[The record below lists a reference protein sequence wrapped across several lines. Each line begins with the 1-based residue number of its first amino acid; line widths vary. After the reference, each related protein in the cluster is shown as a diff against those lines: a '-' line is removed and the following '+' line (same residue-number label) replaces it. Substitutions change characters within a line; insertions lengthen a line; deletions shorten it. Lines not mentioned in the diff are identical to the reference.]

1 MMTNILKFSIHIHN
15 MCPSSLL
22 TYHIYH
28 HFSQGLPLL
37 LGEVHQN
44 ITVRILKQLKGD
56 SKMVVL
62 QDGLIIV
69 HDGQLRAGVDEELV
83 GEAGMVHVMNSRG
96 KDCRHDFQWSKDTLK
111 RQELVKNYI
120 MKPNAIL
127 LFKVQKKII

>member
-1 MMTNILKFSIHIHN
+1 
-15 MCPSSLL
+15 MCPNSLF

-56 SKMVVL
+56 SKMMVL

-83 GEAGMVHVMNSRG
+83 GEAGVVHVMDGGR
-96 KDCRHDFQWSKDTLK
+96 KDRRHHFQWSEDALK
-111 RQELVKNYI
+111 L
-120 MKPNAIL
+120 
-127 LFKVQKKII
+127 

>member
-1 MMTNILKFSIHIHN
+1 MINNILRFSIDIHN
-15 MCPSSLL
+15 MCPNSLF

-83 GEAGMVHVMNSRG
+83 GEAGMVHVMNGGSEDR
-96 KDCRHDFQWSKDTLK
+96 RHHFQWSEDTLK
-111 RQELVKNYI
+111 
-120 MKPNAIL
+120 
-127 LFKVQKKII
+127 

>member
-1 MMTNILKFSIHIHN
+1 
-15 MCPSSLL
+15 MCPSSLF

-44 ITVRILKQLKGD
+44 ITVRILKELKGN
-56 SKMVVL
+56 SQMMVL

-83 GEAGMVHVMNSRG
+83 GEAGMVHVMNGGSEDR
-96 KDCRHDFQWSKDTLK
+96 RHHFQWSEDTLK
-111 RQELVKNYI
+111 
-120 MKPNAIL
+120 
-127 LFKVQKKII
+127 